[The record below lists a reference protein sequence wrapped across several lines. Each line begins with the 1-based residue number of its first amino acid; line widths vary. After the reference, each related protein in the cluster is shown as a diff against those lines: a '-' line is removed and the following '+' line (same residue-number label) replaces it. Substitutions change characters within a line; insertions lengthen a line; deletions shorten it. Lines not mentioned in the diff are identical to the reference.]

1 MSASPSKRR
10 PGEVMGGSFVSD
22 PRPLVRA
29 DKVVGVRCS
38 ACGYPSAPPAPWCPA
53 CQQRDQVPA
62 EFGPGATVWASTL
75 VQIPVGRWTPP
86 YAMAYIDLD
95 DGPRVIAHLAAPEVV
110 KAGTRVRITGGD
122 EAGDLLVSVE

>member
-22 PRPLVRA
+22 PRPVIQG
-29 DKVVGVRCS
+29 DKVVGVRCA

-53 CQQRDQVPA
+53 CQHRDQVKA
-62 EFGPGATVWASTL
+62 EFGPGGTVWASTL

-95 DGPRVIAHLAAPEVV
+95 HGPRVIAHLQEPRIER
-110 KAGTRVRITGGD
+110 AGTRVRIVGG
-122 EAGDLLVSVE
+122 EEGDLIVVLA